1 MPHKID
7 EAQPESTS
15 VEALKSWP
23 IQASALF
30 VSLVL
35 ASMGMSQSLPD
46 AVRVGRGLGLVVF
59 AVLLATLVLVWKR
72 PLRGLISVLTLVITA
87 PVVAMNSNDG
97 ATSSLQLSQDIHSC
111 YQRAVAALSPDFGDA
126 ALSPLDKQQ
135 RAYGYV
141 NECLL
146 VQGWSAEDRS
156 AVMYRP

>member
-59 AVLLATLVLVWKR
+59 AVLLASSR
-72 PLRGLISVLTLVITA
+72 PETG
-87 PVVAMNSNDG
+87 
-97 ATSSLQLSQDIHSC
+97 
-111 YQRAVAALSPDFGDA
+111 
-126 ALSPLDKQQ
+126 
-135 RAYGYV
+135 
-141 NECLL
+141 
-146 VQGWSAEDRS
+146 
-156 AVMYRP
+156 